1 MSLEPE
7 SKFTKQGS
15 RPSPCLMRGALVE
28 SISSL
33 SFSTYP

>member
-1 MSLEPE
+1 MSLESE
-7 SKFTKQGS
+7 SKFTKQGGRAS
-15 RPSPCLMRGALVE
+15 LCLMRGALVE